1 MKRLLNATLALLAF
15 PAMLHA
21 QPKPGRVY
29 FQEIREKAAK
39 LERNSAEDLA
49 LGRQLIEE
57 MRALGATRKKPAPR
71 TFLVMETLPYAGQ
84 MWSLSHI
91 HTDRQLFAARDMW
104 EHSSSVFKKKGAEKT
119 FELQLMSGVE
129 CHDPFADY

>member
-39 LERNSAEDLA
+39 VERNSAEDLA

-57 MRALGATRKKPAPR
+57 MRALGATRKKPAACSKVLSPR
-71 TFLVMETLPYAGQ
+71 RGTFFSPLRERKAPLA
-84 MWSLSHI
+84 S
-91 HTDRQLFAARDMW
+91 R
-104 EHSSSVFKKKGAEKT
+104 
-119 FELQLMSGVE
+119 
-129 CHDPFADY
+129 